1 MFSTHYYNKVNF
13 RIVDYYAIIL
23 GTIDFREFT
32 IALSKLSQGTIRQKL
47 SLAFYLYDENCDG
60 VLTFDEVLG
69 IVEVSALLQFK
80 SNSLLN

>member
-1 MFSTHYYNKVNF
+1 MTSLT
-13 RIVDYYAIIL
+13 

-60 VLTFDEVLG
+60 VLSFDEVLG
-69 IVEVSALLQFK
+69 IVEVIM
-80 SNSLLN
+80 SLLAYVITFLCVLSIKRFFCDFDLRD